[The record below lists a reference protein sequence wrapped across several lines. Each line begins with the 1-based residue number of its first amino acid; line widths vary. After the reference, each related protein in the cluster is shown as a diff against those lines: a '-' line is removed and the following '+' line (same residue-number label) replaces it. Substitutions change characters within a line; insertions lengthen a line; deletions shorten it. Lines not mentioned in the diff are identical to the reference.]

1 MTISFIKINKMK
13 NKLFILTLGFIIG
26 GVTFSVFYVKSDY
39 NNKSSQIQD
48 KEIEEI
54 PEKTS
59 SFTLTNNNN
68 SKNNLDFALAA
79 EKNSKYCC
87 AHKK

>member
-1 MTISFIKINKMK
+1 MK
-13 NKLFILTLGFIIG
+13 NKLFILFIGFIIG
-26 GVTFSVFYVKSDY
+26 VITFSVFYVKSDT

-54 PEKTS
+54 PEKIS

-68 SKNNLDFALAA
+68 SK
-79 EKNSKYCC
+79 K
-87 AHKK
+87 

>member
-26 GVTFSVFYVKSDY
+26 GVTFSVFYLKSDY
-39 NNKSSQIQD
+39 NNKSSQIQE

-54 PEKTS
+54 Q
-59 SFTLTNNNN
+59 
-68 SKNNLDFALAA
+68 
-79 EKNSKYCC
+79 
-87 AHKK
+87 

>member
-1 MTISFIKINKMK
+1 MK

-26 GVTFSVFYVKSDY
+26 GVTFSVFYLKSDY

-54 PEKTS
+54 AKLS
-59 SFTLTNNNN
+59 GV
-68 SKNNLDFALAA
+68 SKFA
-79 EKNSKYCC
+79 EKLPNKLHTIVGESGIKLIWRLNLN
-87 AHKK
+87 K

>member
-26 GVTFSVFYVKSDY
+26 GVTFSVFYLKSDH
-39 NNKSSQIQD
+39 NNKSSQIQE

-59 SFTLTNNNN
+59 SFTITN
-68 SKNNLDFALAA
+68 KN
-79 EKNSKYCC
+79 K
-87 AHKK
+87 